1 MICVVD
7 YGAGNLRSVTNVLD
21 VLGAEY
27 KLINDEAAIRAANK
41 IVLPGVGHFDYA
53 MNKFNNSK
61 LQ

>member
-27 KLINDEAAIRAANK
+27 RLVND
-41 IVLPGVGHFDYA
+41 
-53 MNKFNNSK
+53 
-61 LQ
+61 